1 MQPHTCS
8 ILQVKGV
15 PVSAHQ
21 QRQAHQRRCYRIC
34 GLLCFPLLITGLSAA
49 DPPTPPATAQNA
61 KDGAEMVLVPRG
73 RFLMGSTPAD
83 IGPQFDRT
91 GLPEDWKKYT
101 DDEAPRH
108 ARTMDAFYMYR
119 YEVTNAQYARFTAA
133 TGHRS
138 PPHWNGATPP
148 AGKENHPVVEV
159 SWNDARAYCRWAGTQ
174 LPSEAQWEY
183 AARGAGTK
191 DNQGQLQPGPGFPWG
206 SQWDRLLCNNSSYH
220 AGHDLVS
227 AQAWNEWYDGQEK
240 TAYPLTT
247 EVGAFPQSRSPFGI
261 DDMAGNAWEWCLDY
275 QLPYQTDTLP
285 TKTTLRARRG
295 GSWANVALHLRSAD
309 RQGAAAGNLNLYTGF
324 RCVAPAARPRKTG
337 PVDVQ
342 QAGDRFVNFVLN
354 EIAAATQRLPGIT
367 RAANLAADRI
377 VHLDGQLLSAGDQSF
392 SLEPVWRAGGIAFS
406 RQYTPPGSAAGFKQL
421 DSPED
426 KVPYYRTKGFV
437 EHFTV
442 QKATSN
448 DVVLLGFENET
459 EELQHAVPLAQQLL
473 AEEALVIFFG
483 SAKGAQ
489 RLTAAVGPN
498 ENLLTVTHTVPDG
511 GVLAIDG
518 WPEKVCSGRSI
529 ANRLYLWTFEAELI
543 GAFLRRGK
551 MPGILLSVTYESP
564 QVFNQPLLNQY
575 KFVPAFNVPSVPA
588 GQLGHT
594 YLGHIDR
601 IVGRILD
608 GQRHK
613 FRQAARWLAEA
624 ARQKKTSYALLIHGL
639 DPENLPGDPGLFKV
653 FSEGNAY
660 YPQMDKLLQP
670 NDVAF
675 FVGYNW
681 FPRRLAKT
689 VDKAQARQIL
699 CFTLVDEAPPKPA
712 LYGEVGELY
721 HPTSFDQLP
730 QGDNRIYIDLRFAQY
745 NAVLQVPGF
754 PVPALETS
762 SFAEDVVYWHLV
774 ADTVELLADKKER

>member
-1 MQPHTCS
+1 MSVLSRIRHCIS
-8 ILQVKGV
+8 LLYSVWGILFCLMPTGQLR
-15 PVSAHQ
+15 AEEQAQQ
-21 QRQAHQRRCYRIC
+21 QR
-34 GLLCFPLLITGLSAA
+34 
-49 DPPTPPATAQNA
+49 TAQHA
-61 KDGAEMVLVPRG
+61 KDNAEMVLVPGG
-73 RFLMGSTPAD
+73 RFLMGSTPED
-83 IGPQFDRT
+83 IGPQFTKT
-91 GLPEDWKKYT
+91 GLPEEWKKYT

-108 ARTMDAFYMYR
+108 ARTIDAFYMYR
-119 YEVTNAQYARFTAA
+119 YEVTNSQYHKFTAA
-133 TGHRS
+133 TGHRT
-138 PPHWNGATPP
+138 PAHWNGLKPP
-148 AGKENHPVVEV
+148 KGKDDHPVVEV
-159 SWNDARAYCRWAGTQ
+159 SWDDAQAYCRWAGTS

-183 AARGAGTK
+183 AARGAGSK
-191 DNQGQLQPGPGFPWG
+191 DAQGQRKPSRAFPWG
-206 SQWDRLLCNNSSYH
+206 NNWDRQLCNNSSYH
-220 AGHDLVS
+220 AGRDLVS
-227 AQAWNEWYDGQEK
+227 AAAWNEWYEGKQRAD
-240 TAYPLTT
+240 YPLTT
-247 EVGAFPQSRSPFGI
+247 KGGSFPESRSPFGI

-275 QLPYQTDTLP
+275 QLPYQSDTLP
-285 TKTTLRARRG
+285 TKSTLRSRRG

-324 RCVAPAARPRKTG
+324 RCVVPASKPRTG
-337 PVDVQ
+337 GSVDVQ

-354 EIAAATQRLPGIT
+354 EIEVATGQISEIT
-367 RAANLAADRI
+367 RAANRAADRI
-377 VHLDGQLLSAGDQSF
+377 VHLGGKLLSAGDQSF

-406 RQYTPPGSAAGFKQL
+406 RQYTPEGSAAGFKKL

-426 KVPYYRTKGFV
+426 SLPYYRTEDFV
-437 EHFTV
+437 RHFTV
-442 QKATSN
+442 NTATAS

-459 EELQHAVPLAQQLL
+459 EERKHAVPLAQELL
-473 AEEALVIFFG
+473 RNNALVIFFG
-483 SAKGAQ
+483 SAQGAEQ
-489 RLTAAVGPN
+489 LVKIVGLN
-498 ENLLTVTHTVPDG
+498 ENLITVTHTVPDG
-511 GVLAIDG
+511 GVISVEG
-518 WPEKVCSGRSI
+518 WPRKICSGRSI

-564 QVFNQPLLNQY
+564 QIFNQPLLHKY
-575 KFVPAFNVPSVPA
+575 KFVPAFNVSPVRE
-588 GQLGHT
+588 GQLGRT

-613 FRQAARWLAEA
+613 FRKAAAWLAEA
-624 ARQKKTSYALLIHGL
+624 AQKKRTSYALLIHGL

-660 YPQMDKLLQP
+660 YPQMDTLLKP
-670 NDVAF
+670 EDVVL

-689 VDKAQARQIL
+689 VDKAHARQIL
-699 CFTLVDEAPPKPA
+699 CFTLVDEAPPNPA

-730 QGDNRIYIDLRFAQY
+730 QGENRIYIDLRFAQY
-745 NAVLQVPGF
+745 NAVLKIPGF

-774 ADTVELLADKKER
+774 ADTVELLAKKK